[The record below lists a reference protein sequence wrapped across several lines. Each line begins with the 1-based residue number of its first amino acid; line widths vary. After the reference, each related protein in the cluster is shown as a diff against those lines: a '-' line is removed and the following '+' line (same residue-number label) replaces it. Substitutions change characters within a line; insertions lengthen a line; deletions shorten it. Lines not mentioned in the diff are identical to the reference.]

1 MIARCRKSN
10 HLFIDGTFHHPKDF
24 IQLLLLIFKDIIT
37 ANYYPG
43 FYCLMSNKT
52 EELYDLIFKGIKR
65 ILTQQNIIQLN
76 YSTITTDSEIA
87 LINSV
92 KKNFENTHRIGCWF
106 HLNQDLIREA
116 KIMGLFNS
124 KNKNIN
130 IDSTYDV
137 LRSYQFCPYITKVI

>member
-1 MIARCRKSN
+1 
-10 HLFIDGTFHHPKDF
+10 
-24 IQLLLLIFKDIIT
+24 
-37 ANYYPG
+37 
-43 FYCLMSNKT
+43 MSNKT

-76 YSTITTDSEIA
+76 YSTITTYSEIV

-92 KKNFENTHRIGCWF
+92 KNNFEKTQRIGCWF
-106 HLNQDLIREA
+106 HLNQDLIRES

-130 IDSTYDV
+130 IDSYD
-137 LRSYQFCPYITKVI
+137 LLNN

>member
-1 MIARCRKSN
+1 MIVRCRKSN
-10 HLFIDGTFHHPKDF
+10 NLFIDGTFHHPKDF

-130 IDSTYDV
+130 IDSYD
-137 LRSYQFCPYITKVI
+137 LLNN